1 MNTAI
6 YICMVEVVNRNTR
19 LPLLS
24 LEMDVELNKDVI
36 NDDYN
41 KAFSAH
47 YIRQMCY
54 NELLRQAK
62 YSPVLRRKLDIADTP
77 GDNYYID
84 AIIIEELK

>member
-6 YICMVEVVNRNTR
+6 YHCLVEAINRHTSE
-19 LPLLS
+19 PLLS

-54 NELLRQAK
+54 TLSMSIVNNVK
-62 YSPVLRRKLDIADTP
+62 DVI
-77 GDNYYID
+77 
-84 AIIIEELK
+84 